1 MTIRY
6 MGTKR
11 HMVSQV
17 RDALTSL
24 RPEGRV
30 VDLFSGMGSVAE
42 ALSADDLSVV
52 TNDALS
58 FTACISRAKFT
69 GTARAESASSLA
81 ASIEAHY
88 QSAKDALQ
96 QAFVEQVRSE
106 RRALDGT
113 REDVVLYMTSAMHVA
128 KSASA
133 RDEAAA
139 AKSSSGVA
147 HYRLASLYFSAG
159 YLSLEQAIELDA
171 LRSAIDAEV
180 GDASRDWAI
189 AAWIAAASVL
199 LNAPG
204 HTAQHLWP
212 NTSTAH
218 QRIVRT
224 WRRSIWDEFELALE
238 RIELVGTPAWRARNE
253 ARVSD
258 ALDLVGSDE
267 LKEVGVVYAD
277 PPYTKDQYSRF
288 YHLYETLY
296 RYDYP
301 DAVGA
306 GRVRSDRFS
315 TGFSLKSQVRA
326 SFHDLCRSVARM
338 KAPLVV
344 SYPSNGLLQQSGT
357 SPDAIARQYFKMVT
371 IDSIEA
377 SHSTMGASPG
387 SSKKVATENL
397 YVCT

>member
-11 HMVSQV
+11 HMVSEV
-17 RDALTSL
+17 RDAVTSL
-24 RPEGRV
+24 RPDGRA

-42 ALSADDLSVV
+42 ALSSDDLSVV

-69 GTARAESASSLA
+69 GTERVQSAGSLVD
-81 ASIEAHY
+81 SIAAHY
-88 QSAKDALQ
+88 QSALDKLQ
-96 QAFVEQVRSE
+96 RVFVEQIRAE
-106 RRALDGT
+106 QRALDGT
-113 REDVVLYMTSAMHVA
+113 RDDVLLYMTSAKHVA

-133 RDEAAA
+133 RESAAVA
-139 AKSSSGVA
+139 RSSSGDA

-159 YLSLEQAIELDA
+159 YLSLQQAIELDA

-180 GDASRDWAI
+180 GEASRDWAI

-212 NTSTAH
+212 NSGAAH

-224 WRRSIWDEFELALE
+224 WRRSIWAEFELALD
-238 RIELVGTPAWRARNE
+238 RVELVGTSAWRAQNE
-253 ARVSD
+253 VRVSD
-258 ALDLVGSDE
+258 ALELVASDE
-267 LKEVGVVYAD
+267 LNDVGVVYAD

-301 DAVGA
+301 DALGA

-326 SFHDLCRSVARM
+326 SFHDLCRSVARLG
-338 KAPLVV
+338 APLVV
-344 SYPSNGLLQQSGT
+344 SYPSNGLLQQTGV
-357 SPDAIARQYFKMVT
+357 SPDAIARQYFNNVT

-377 SHSTMGASPG
+377 RHSTMGASAG
-387 SSKKVATENL
+387 SSKKAATENL
-397 YVCT
+397 YVCI